1 MRGCGEA
8 SETGVTAANHQSP
21 NLQFIFVDG
30 LPWNRGHIADV
41 EMELDELKDEYALMQ
56 SAQARDDDDD
66 DDDSGEDAC
75 VLD

>member
-1 MRGCGEA
+1 
-8 SETGVTAANHQSP
+8 
-21 NLQFIFVDG
+21 
-30 LPWNRGHIADV
+30 
-41 EMELDELKDEYALMQ
+41 MELDELKDEYALMQ